1 MVARLATLFLSLL
14 IGLGLVPAASGQDAG
29 LPAPGEAVDG
39 VVRERAVQVSA
50 RQFGVGGIV
59 RPGDWSGV
67 ELTLKQTSSGGPLR
81 AAVQIHRRD
90 PDGDTLLV
98 RREVS
103 LVPGAERSVWLYVPQ
118 DWDVRNSQQFTVS
131 VRALPDEATGEEVT
145 VGSQVEATA
154 LLPGEVARATESL
167 IGVIGI
173 ETFGLEQ
180 YELLTVLRS
189 QPERVRTAH
198 GEWRLV
204 SGLAPADLPDRWMGL
219 APFEVLVWGEGDLRA
234 LAGGRADALREWV
247 RRGGHLVVVPDIIN
261 PAWFSPD
268 NPLAD
273 VLPMGEFERR
283 EDIDLGQFRNLFV
296 RPQNDREFPARTV
309 GYIFTPDD
317 EAQRSEAGVVIEGRE
332 GPVVATR
339 NLGAGLVTVIGL
351 DLRNRALGGGSD
363 LRADQF
369 WHRLFSQRFLIPAA
383 TEVGNQDIRRRLQ
396 GLATRGQEV
405 FVDTFVANAINRS
418 TAVGVGLLLAIV
430 VFAVYWIV
438 AGPGGF
444 ALLKGR
450 GKSHLAWVV
459 FVASAAVFSLIGW
472 VGARALSPV
481 RVSGEHIT
489 FIDGVYGESVQR
501 TRTWVSVL
509 LPDYGERTVSVGEA
523 DDANSNAIMP
533 WNSPD
538 QTTAVTF
545 PDARSYVMSASDPW
559 RLAVPTRSTVK
570 QFRADWLGPAV
581 WEMPFPPTPADR
593 PSATAQGLRGSLV
606 HNLPGALTNV
616 TVVLNLGP
624 VSEQAMLD
632 SYTKDEGRGQDRRT
646 RTYAWRKNPALTDGA
661 DWAPGQP
668 MDLGVYR
675 IVGDELLQQ
684 RLRNQLPASSTFSA
698 VPTVDT
704 AAGLSLANWLG
715 HIPGPDLAGLA
726 QASPT
731 VALQRTTH
739 GLDLTKHLMRPCL
752 IITGEVVDACPTPLR
767 VGGDEFEMSGRT
779 VVRWVFPLEDDPLR
793 LEGLVVDADSRGTGG
808 GN

>member
-1 MVARLATLFLSLL
+1 MVARLASLFLSLL
-14 IGLGLVPAASGQDAG
+14 IGLCLVSAASGQDAG
-29 LPAPGEAVDG
+29 SPAPGEAVDG

-103 LVPGAERSVWLYVPQ
+103 LVPGAERSVWLYLPQ
-118 DWDVRNSQQFTVS
+118 DWNVRNSQQFTVS
-131 VRALPDEATGEEVT
+131 VRALPEEATGEEVT
-145 VGSQVEATA
+145 VGSQVEATT
-154 LLPGEVARATESL
+154 LLPGQVARATESL

-234 LAGGRADALREWV
+234 VSGARGDALREWV
-247 RRGGHLVVVPDIIN
+247 RRGGHLIVVPDIIN
-261 PAWFSPD
+261 PQWFSPD

-273 VLPMGEFERR
+273 VLPMGAFERR

-296 RPQNDREFPARTV
+296 RPQVDREFPARTV

-317 EAQRSEAGVVIEGRE
+317 EAQRSEAGVVIEGLE

-351 DLRNRALGGGSD
+351 DLRNGALGGGSD

-450 GKSHLAWVV
+450 GKSHLAWVA

-489 FIDGVYGESVQR
+489 FIDGVYGESEQR

-523 DDANSNAIMP
+523 DDANSNTIMP

-632 SYTKDEGRGQDRRT
+632 SYTRDEGRGQDRRT

-684 RLRNQLPASSTFSA
+684 RLRNQLPTTSIVS

-704 AAGLSLANWLG
+704 APGISLVNWLG
-715 HIPGPDLAGLA
+715 HIPGSDLAGLA
-726 QASPT
+726 MPSPT

-739 GLDLTKHLMRPCL
+739 GLDLTKQLMRPCL

-767 VGGDEFEMSGRT
+767 VGGDEFDMSGRT

-808 GN
+808 GS